1 MGFFVPFFLW
11 DIPISM
17 HKFQVNLLRSWK
29 LGSWSLK
36 ELDFWC
42 VCVCGV
48 FFFPLKFGAEGK
60 RQFRSAK
67 ERERERERE
76 REIWF
81 GERAREVWALLV
93 AVKKGILACCHGA
106 AGWRW

>member
-1 MGFFVPFFLW
+1 MVQPTYKEWPRLKAEEKEGRWGSSYHFFLW

-42 VCVCGV
+42 VCACFP
-48 FFFPLKFGAEGK
+48 FFFPLKFGAEGE
-60 RQFRSAK
+60 RQFRSA
-67 ERERERERE
+67 RERERDLV
-76 REIWF
+76 W
-81 GERAREVWALLV
+81 RASGVWALFWLQ
-93 AVKKGILACCHGA
+93 
-106 AGWRW
+106 

>member
-1 MGFFVPFFLW
+1 VGCLVPFFLW

-42 VCVCGV
+42 VCAC
-48 FFFPLKFGAEGK
+48 FLFFPSKFGAEGE
-60 RQFRSAK
+60 RQFRSA
-67 ERERERERE
+67 RERERERE

-81 GERAREVWALLV
+81 GERARFGRFWLQ
-93 AVKKGILACCHGA
+93 
-106 AGWRW
+106 